1 MRISTFTSVLLSFL
15 FLGGC
20 ATLSAGKNNVYDM
33 QQQAQVAYNGG
44 DDVRAENLLLG
55 LARAVP
61 NDAET
66 WFTLGNLYARSNRPD
81 QAAEAYQKVL
91 MLNRGDPR
99 AWHNMGI
106 VRLRQAWAAFI
117 LAYDLFPADSE
128 AHAKVDELIKA
139 MEKMP
144 LEGLRSAP
152 QSALEPEGKK

>member
-1 MRISTFTSVLLSFL
+1 MRISTIIWAVLSFP

-20 ATLSAGKNNVYDM
+20 AAIRADQNNVYDM
-33 QQQAQVAYNGG
+33 QQQAQLAYVGG
-44 DDVRAENLLLG
+44 DDARAENLLLG

-66 WFTLGNLYARSNRPD
+66 WLTLGNLYARSNRPD

-91 MLNRGDPR
+91 MLHRGDPR

-117 LAYDLFPADSE
+117 LAYDLFPADSD

-144 LEGLRSAP
+144 LEGLHRTP
-152 QSALEPEGKK
+152 PSALESEGKK

>member
-1 MRISTFTSVLLSFL
+1 MRISIVISVLSSFL

-20 ATLSAGKNNVYDM
+20 ASLPAGQNNVYET
-33 QQQAQVAYNGG
+33 QQQAQLAYNGG
-44 DDVRAENLLLG
+44 DDVGAENLLLG
-55 LARAVP
+55 LVRAVP

-66 WFTLGNLYARSNRPD
+66 WLTLGNLYARSNRPD

-117 LAYDLFPADSE
+117 LAYDLFPAGSE

-144 LEGLRSAP
+144 LEGLRRARQSAP
-152 QSALEPEGKK
+152 ESEGKK

>member
-1 MRISTFTSVLLSFL
+1 MRISIIISILSSFL

-20 ATLSAGKNNVYDM
+20 ASLPAGQNNVYET
-33 QQQAQVAYNGG
+33 QQQAHLAFSGG

-55 LARAVP
+55 LVRAVP

-66 WFTLGNLYARSNRPD
+66 WLTLGNLYARSNRPD

-128 AHAKVDELIKA
+128 AHAKVNELIKA

-144 LEGLRSAP
+144 LEGLRRTP
-152 QSALEPEGKK
+152 QSAPESEGKK